1 MLQLSLAPN
10 QDFLMNF
17 QHLSPFLVG
26 LATIMSSSDP
36 SDTKETGPVT
46 FTDGKPLPKLI
57 VFDLDYTLWPFW
69 VDTHVVPP
77 IKSKDGGSY
86 AIDRS
91 VLFAFGRFRLNNSD
105 LGNHLGSIRRCH
117 VS

>member
-1 MLQLSLAPN
+1 MDL
-10 QDFLMNF
+10 
-17 QHLSPFLVG
+17 
-26 LATIMSSSDP
+26 
-36 SDTKETGPVT
+36 SDTQETGPVT
-46 FTDGKPLPKLI
+46 FTDGKPLPNLI

-86 AIDRS
+86 ATDRL
-91 VLFAFGRFRLNNSD
+91 VLFACDLSLLNDSD
-105 LGNHLGSIRRCH
+105 LGNHLDSIRRCQ